1 MSATDEMNEV
11 RQSAYQVGAWHAD
24 GPNHGPQCS
33 ANGEFCF
40 LCAFRES
47 GAADDVCSD
56 MKAMIR
62 IMVQQ
67 NKELPVI
74 VEAVQSNYNA
84 NIRPEVTH
92 KLPGGTIVE
101 SPEWTKTSIQTHLV
115 FSTEFEGLFE
125 NVVTHIH
132 QSVIMHLNAK
142 MLKPS
147 GHVDEETRKALIE
160 TVASLNKWKRKPHK
174 S

>member
-1 MSATDEMNEV
+1 MSATDEANEV
-11 RQSAYQVGAWHAD
+11 RNSAYQVGAWHSD
-24 GPNHGPQCS
+24 GPSHGPQCS

-47 GAADDVCSD
+47 GSSDDVCSD
-56 MKAMIR
+56 LKAMVR

-74 VEAVQSNYNA
+74 VDAVHANYNA
-84 NIRPEVTH
+84 NIRSEVSH
-92 KLPGGTIVE
+92 KMPTGVIVE
-101 SPEWTKTSIQTHLV
+101 APEWSKTSIQTHLV

-142 MLKPS
+142 MLKS
-147 GHVDEETRKALIE
+147 TGHVDEEARKALVD
-160 TVASLNKWKRKPHK
+160 TVASLTKWKRKHNK
-174 S
+174 M